1 MKRENEIDRERWG
14 DERKRKKRSRPREKE
29 RLLLKVIYLSF
40 PPSFNPIC
48 AWLLSLPMY
57 RKNVGCTVKSHLA
70 MKHFL
75 SNNFHFLLLP
85 FSF

>member
-40 PPSFNPIC
+40 PPQF
-48 AWLLSLPMY
+48 
-57 RKNVGCTVKSHLA
+57 
-70 MKHFL
+70 
-75 SNNFHFLLLP
+75 
-85 FSF
+85 